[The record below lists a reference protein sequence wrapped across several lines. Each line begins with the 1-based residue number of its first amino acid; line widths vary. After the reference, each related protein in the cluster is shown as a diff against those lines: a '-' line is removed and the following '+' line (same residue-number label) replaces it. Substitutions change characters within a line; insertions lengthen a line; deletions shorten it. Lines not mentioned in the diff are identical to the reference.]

1 LVLLLLGVAY
11 GVARAG
17 IDLRLQAAAV
27 AGLLVLLAI
36 LAYVAVRAGRGA
48 AFVVIALLLP
58 YALAASW
65 GYGSAQRLSS
75 ALEGYF
81 SPESVS
87 VDEPLDEWPE
97 DLTSEGE
104 YAPLTPN
111 PAATGADDNEDGIPD
126 DAYEGL
132 ECVAESSGEVQTCV
146 MNGGL

>member
-1 LVLLLLGVAY
+1 MLLLLGVAY

-17 IDLRLQAAAV
+17 IDLRLQAAAI
-27 AGLLVLLAI
+27 AGLLILLAI
-36 LAYVAVRAGRGA
+36 LAYAAVRAGRGP

-65 GYGSAQRLSS
+65 AYGSAQRLSS

-81 SPESVS
+81 SPDSVS

-97 DLTSEGE
+97 DLSPEDD

-111 PAATGADDNEDGIPD
+111 PDATGADENEDGIPD

>member
-1 LVLLLLGVAY
+1 MGLWQRTTPLV
-11 GVARAG
+11 
-17 IDLRLQAAAV
+17 
-27 AGLLVLLAI
+27 
-36 LAYVAVRAGRGA
+36 
-48 AFVVIALLLP
+48 
-58 YALAASW
+58 
-65 GYGSAQRLSS
+65 

-97 DLTSEGE
+97 DLSSEDD

-111 PAATGADDNEDGIPD
+111 PDATGADDNGDGIPD

-146 MNGGL
+146 MIGGL